1 MNSPIASISTMA
13 VAAYCRSSRS
23 REAPKYC
30 EISTPAPMEK
40 PMASAVNRT
49 VSDAQAPTGGKRLLA
64 VEIADNDGVGG
75 IIELLQKV
83 SRHDRQ
89 RKL

>member
-1 MNSPIASISTMA
+1 MNSPIASLQHNGRRGILPQLPLA
-13 VAAYCRSSRS
+13 RSAEILRDQHACADGKADGKR
-23 REAPKYC
+23 REQNCQRRAGP
-30 EISTPAPMEK
+30 
-40 PMASAVNRT
+40 
-49 VSDAQAPTGGKRLLA
+49 DGGKRLLA